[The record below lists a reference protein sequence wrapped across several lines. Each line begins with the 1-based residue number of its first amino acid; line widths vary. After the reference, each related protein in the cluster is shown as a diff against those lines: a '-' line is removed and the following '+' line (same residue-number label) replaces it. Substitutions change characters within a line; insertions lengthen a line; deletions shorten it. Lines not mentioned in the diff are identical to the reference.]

1 MATGYRP
8 EIIQRAFVDFIGS
21 RLHPFWSLTRPKL
34 RLIARQVLNDDLVAV
49 QFEGNHAFKRQAL
62 DSDGGWHGGQ
72 HINLTVVIDAIYHQR
87 YYSLVG
93 LPKQPFYLQSDID
106 NSENSENSE
115 NKQSQSNIVTIA
127 IKPQGLVSN
136 YLTQQAPLGTIFD
149 SSLPDGDFTLA
160 QAKLDTQGANH
171 LSSTPSSLLFIAGGS
186 GITPMLGLITQA
198 LSQSHTVTLL
208 YYSRMP
214 LAETPF
220 LKHWQQLKDS
230 YPNFTYHFIDTE
242 DPDSYLVG
250 TRHLSVESLLALNLP
265 LENTQIFVCGSQ
277 ALLAGLYDAVQTITS
292 LDMDSLKD
300 KCSLRDNIIFERFG
314 NLSHELAIDDNSH
327 NTDNAKD
334 DIAKQTV
341 YLRGRQ
347 RQFDT
352 NTTLLIGA
360 EQAGI
365 TLSYGCRQGICQLC
379 RCNKASGVVKNIE
392 TGKISSNGY
401 ESIQTCINIAMTDVV
416 LDI

>member
-1 MATGYRP
+1 MATSYRP

-34 RLIARQVLNDDLVAV
+34 RLIARQALNDDLIVV
-49 QFEGNHAFKRQAL
+49 QFEGNHAFKRQVL

-72 HINLTVVIDAIYHQR
+72 HINLTAVIDAIYHQR
-87 YYSLVG
+87 HYSLVG
-93 LPKQPFYLQSDID
+93 LPKQPLYLQSDID
-106 NSENSENSE
+106 NSESSE
-115 NKQSQSNIVTIA
+115 NKQLQSPIITIA

-149 SSLPDGDFTLA
+149 SSLPSGAFTLA
-160 QAKLDTQGANH
+160 QAKLDTQSANR
-171 LSSTPSSLLFIAGGS
+171 LLLAPSSLLFIAGGS

-208 YYSRMP
+208 YYSHMP

-230 YPNFTYHFIDTE
+230 YPNFTYHFINTE
-242 DPDSYLVG
+242 DPDSYLAG
-250 TRHLSVESLLALNLP
+250 TRHLSAESLLALSLP
-265 LENTQIFVCGSQ
+265 LADTRIFVCGSQ

-292 LDMDSLKD
+292 LDMDSLANKR
-300 KCSLRDNIIFERFG
+300 SLRDNIIFERFG
-314 NLSHELAIDDNSH
+314 NLSHEPASIGN
-327 NTDNAKD
+327 NDNAKN
-334 DIAKQTV
+334 DIAMQTV

-352 NTTLLIGA
+352 STTLLIGA

>member
-49 QFEGNHAFKRQAL
+49 QFEGNHAFKRQAI
-62 DSDGGWHGGQ
+62 DSDGGWHAGQ
-72 HINLTVVIDAIYHQR
+72 YINLTVVIDAIYHQR
-87 YYSLVG
+87 HYSLVG
-93 LPKQPFYLQSDID
+93 LPNQSLYLQSDIED
-106 NSENSENSE
+106 ND
-115 NKQSQSNIVTIA
+115 NKQSNIITIA

-136 YLTQQAPLGTIFD
+136 YLTQQAPLGIIFD
-149 SSLPDGDFTLA
+149 SSLPSGDFTLA
-160 QAKLDTQGANH
+160 QAKLDTQSANR
-171 LSSTPSSLLFIAGGS
+171 LPSTPSSLLFIAGGS

-198 LSQSHTVTLL
+198 LAQNHTVTLL

-214 LAETPF
+214 LAKIPF
-220 LKHWQQLKDS
+220 LEHWQQLKDS
-230 YPNFTYHFIDTE
+230 YPNFTYHFINTE
-242 DPDSYLVG
+242 DPDSYLAS
-250 TRHLSVESLLALNLP
+250 TRHLSAESLLALNLP
-265 LENTQIFVCGSQ
+265 LVDTQIFVCGSQ
-277 ALLAGLYDAVQTITS
+277 ALLAGLYDAVQAITS

-300 KCSLRDNIIFERFG
+300 KRSLHDNLIFERFG
-314 NLSHELAIDDNSH
+314 SLSHELAINGNSH
-327 NTDNAKD
+327 NTDNEKD
-334 DIAKQTV
+334 DIATQTV

-347 RQFDT
+347 RQFNT

-392 TGKISSNGY
+392 TGKISSDGY

>member
-34 RLIARQVLNDDLVAV
+34 RLIARHALNDDLVAV

-62 DSDGGWHGGQ
+62 NLDDGWHGGQ
-72 HINLTVVIDAIYHQR
+72 HINLTAVIDAIYHQR
-87 YYSLVG
+87 HYSLVG
-93 LPKQPFYLQSDID
+93 LPNQSLSLQSDID

-115 NKQSQSNIVTIA
+115 NKQSQSNIITIA

-149 SSLPDGDFTLA
+149 SSLPSGDFTLA
-160 QAKLDTQGANH
+160 QAKLDTQSANR
-171 LSSTPSSLLFIAGGS
+171 LPPAPSSLLFIAGGS

-198 LSQSHTVTLL
+198 LSQGHTVTLL

-230 YPNFTYHFIDTE
+230 YPNFTYHFINTE
-242 DPDSYLVG
+242 DPDSYLAG
-250 TRHLSVESLLALNLP
+250 TRHLSAESLLALSLP
-265 LENTQIFVCGSQ
+265 LTDTRIFVCGSQ
-277 ALLAGLYDAVQTITS
+277 ALLAGLYDAVQAITS

-300 KCSLRDNIIFERFG
+300 KRSLHDNLIFERFG
-314 NLSHELAIDDNSH
+314 NESSNDKN
-327 NTDNAKD
+327 NTDNAKN
-334 DIAKQTV
+334 DIATQTV

-347 RQFDT
+347 RQFNT

-365 TLSYGCRQGICQLC
+365 SLNHGCMQGICQLC

-392 TGKISSNGY
+392 TGKISSDGY